1 MKVNNIQTHNSNIFR
16 NTNNLYSINAQQKW
30 ISSKPQFDTFTLQ
43 KNNQPSFTSQI
54 KLTDLIIEFLKNK
67 SYYNSIKGS
76 KRPYLSIEKD
86 LEPVISQI
94 KIKVSKN
101 EEINAWDINPKKS
114 NKYIIFL
121 HGFSQNITSN
131 QKLYKT
137 MENSD
142 FGILA
147 IDYRSYGKNK
157 DSKHITEN
165 DIMQDVQASVKY
177 LKNKG
182 INNIGLVGHSF
193 GSYIAAKTSN
203 LNPFNFQILVSPMLS
218 LEFWLNNVLKH
229 PDKYKSERLMIKY
242 IPKFKEQYEKIF
254 DIKKHVEQ
262 NHTPTYIVQAQR
274 DKYIK
279 TSKVNEVAKIV
290 PNLKKY
296 TILQLGGHRMDENK
310 IQAIEDILEKL

>member
-1 MKVNNIQTHNSNIFR
+1 MKVNNIQQYQAQTYTYKRSQNIPPKVF
-16 NTNNLYSINAQQKW
+16 YKNAQ
-30 ISSKPQFDTFTLQ
+30 DTFILQ
-43 KNNQPSFTSQI
+43 KSTQPTFSGRLT
-54 KLTDLIIEFLKNK
+54 LTDFIIQFLKNK

-76 KRPYLSIEKD
+76 KRPYLSIDKD
-86 LEPVISQI
+86 LEPLISQI
-94 KIKVSKN
+94 KIKVSKD

-137 MENSD
+137 IGNSD

-157 DSKHITEN
+157 ESQHITEN

-182 INNIGLVGHSF
+182 INHIGLVGHSF

-229 PDKYKSERLMIKY
+229 PDKYRSERLMIKY

-254 DIKKHVEQ
+254 DIKKHITQ
-262 NHTPTYIVQAQR
+262 NQTPTYLVQAQR

-279 TSKVNEVAKIV
+279 TNKVNEVAELV

-296 TILQLGGHRMDENK
+296 TILPLGGHRMDENK